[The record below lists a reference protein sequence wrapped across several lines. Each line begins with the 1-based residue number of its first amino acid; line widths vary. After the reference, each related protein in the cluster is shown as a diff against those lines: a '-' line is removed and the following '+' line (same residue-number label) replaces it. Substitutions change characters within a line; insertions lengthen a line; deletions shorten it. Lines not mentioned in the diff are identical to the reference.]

1 MIKFILEI
9 SVCPTKN
16 ERGNPVE
23 QNVGMSNVSLE
34 KNILQ
39 KKEEV
44 VWISSE
50 ARTDKKPSLLLTFVI
65 ILEIYVLSVMFLL
78 DG

>member
-23 QNVGMSNVSLE
+23 QNVGMSNVALE

-44 VWISSE
+44 V
-50 ARTDKKPSLLLTFVI
+50 
-65 ILEIYVLSVMFLL
+65 
-78 DG
+78 

>member
-23 QNVGMSNVSLE
+23 QNVGMSNVALE

-50 ARTDKKPSLLLTFVI
+50 ARTDKKNLVF
-65 ILEIYVLSVMFLL
+65 YWRLSSYSRYTYYL
-78 DG
+78 